1 MLDEILAK
9 KGLKWGDLDAQGNAG
24 EKEYILDLVKSI
36 QNNALTLE
44 KVRDAIQGMK
54 AAVEQELIKTDE
66 FCYFLWF
73 KRVNRQHIFLKARL
87 QNYLLLEMLLS
98 TPDRL
103 KAQLDAS
110 LNNIVSPVG

>member
-9 KGLKWGDLDAQGNAG
+9 KGLKWGDLTPDEREFANS
-24 EKEYILDLVKSI
+24 LVISI
-36 QNNALTLE
+36 QTNALTLE

-54 AAVEQELIKTDE
+54 AAVEQELVKTDE

-73 KRVNRQHIFLKARL
+73 KRVNRQHIYLKARL
-87 QNYLLLEMLLS
+87 QNYLLIEMLLS
-98 TPDRL
+98 TPERL
-103 KAQLDAS
+103 KAQLESS

>member
-1 MLDEILAK
+1 MLDELLEK
-9 KGLKWGDLDAQGNAG
+9 KGLKWGELEPD
-24 EKEYILDLVKSI
+24 EKKYVTDIVSAI
-36 QNNALTLE
+36 QTNALTLE
-44 KVRDAIQGMK
+44 KVREAIQGMK
-54 AAVEQELIKTDE
+54 VAVEQELIKTDE

-110 LNNIVSPVG
+110 LNNIVNPVG